1 MYGYWG
7 KLLRVDLTH
16 RTHRIEDIPEEV
28 FDLLLGGSALGAK
41 ILLEETPANVDPF
54 SPENKLIF
62 SVGPFQGVNF
72 PGNGKWSVITKGPLT
87 GTYLESAGTGHWAP
101 YFKKCGYDAV
111 VFEGKASS
119 PVYVVLRDDS
129 VEFRDASFIWG
140 KDTVET
146 GELIKEDLGDKRINA
161 LNIGPAGEIGNPIA
175 CITCDGHSFAGRGGA
190 GAVMGSKNL
199 KAVAAWGT
207 KEVPVF
213 DKEKAS
219 EYSKEIFKLLH
230 EQGEGFRQHGTPV
243 VMVPLEEIGD
253 VPIKY
258 WRGDENKYGA
268 YLLGAPRYTEYL
280 NVKPLPCI
288 NCPVGCHRHIH
299 FEFPDGTVLDGNGPE
314 YETIGMMGTNLLM
327 EDLSA
332 VAVANDIAN
341 RMGIDTVSC
350 GAWIGFL
357 MECWEYGWITPKE
370 TDGITIKWGDPE
382 VLVELTQQIAS
393 MSGVGEWFREGV
405 RGAAKKIGKDA
416 EKITV
421 EVKNLDYPAHDPR
434 AVYGLG
440 VNYAVGTRG
449 ACHERGNPQASALG
463 LFFPELGQDAPY
475 DRQDPKF
482 AAKTAILHQDVSA
495 LHNCMTLC
503 KFMMGGA
510 GLTLTEMNTAFKH
523 LTGKDVPVPE
533 FVKYGERAWQLQ
545 RLINVRDGMNRKDDT
560 LPLKMTI
567 PARVGP
573 RAGKAP
579 TPHDEILDDYYAQR
593 GWDKNGV
600 PTKERLEALGLGA
613 YVKYLGR

>member
-28 FDLLLGGSALGAK
+28 FDLLLGGSGLGAK
-41 ILLEETPANVDPF
+41 ILLEETPANVDPL

-140 KDTVET
+140 KDTIET

-161 LNIGPAGEIGNPIA
+161 LNIGPAGEICNPIA
-175 CITCDGHSFAGRGGA
+175 CVTCDGHSFAGRGGA

-230 EQGEGFRQHGTPV
+230 EQGEGFRKHGTPV

-268 YLLGAPRYTEYL
+268 YLMGAPRYTEYL

-370 TDGITIKWGDPE
+370 TDGLTIKWGDPE

-393 MSGVGEWFREGV
+393 MTGVGEWFSGGV
-405 RGAAKKIGKDA
+405 RGAAKKIGKEA

-449 ACHERGNPQASALG
+449 ACHERGHPQASALG

-482 AAKTAILHQDVSA
+482 AAKTAVLHQDVSM

-523 LTGKDVPVPE
+523 LTGKDVSVPE

-560 LPLKMTI
+560 LPLKMTV
-567 PARVGP
+567 PAMIGP
-573 RAGKAP
+573 RAGKTP
-579 TPHDEILDDYYAQR
+579 TPHEEILDDYYALR

-600 PTKERLEALGLGA
+600 PTKERLEELGLGA
-613 YVKYLGR
+613 YVKFLG